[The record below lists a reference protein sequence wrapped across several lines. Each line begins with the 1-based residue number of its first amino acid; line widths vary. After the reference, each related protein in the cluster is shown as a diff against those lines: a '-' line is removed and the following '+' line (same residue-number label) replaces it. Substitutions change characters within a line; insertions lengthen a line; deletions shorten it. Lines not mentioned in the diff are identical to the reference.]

1 MTQRL
6 EGLLY
11 ILLTSPEEG
20 FSKTDKQSGRVQSSP
35 VPPLV
40 DGCTGRTCAGPVP

>member
-20 FSKTDKQSGRVQSSP
+20 FFQYGQAVRPGAVFPGSTAR
-35 VPPLV
+35 
-40 DGCTGRTCAGPVP
+40 